1 MVLKK
6 ASAQEGGGAGGGNSG
21 FATLRFPSPAEGKL
35 IFEYKEVLFMKEKFC
50 CFTGHRKINQ
60 NEMIEVVYRL
70 GDEIEGLIDMGVNN
84 FISGGALGFDT
95 IAALSVILLRDQG
108 YRIRLIM
115 ALPCIGQ
122 DKLWNEKDREIYAL
136 ILKYADEVRY
146 IYEGEYKKD
155 CMRERNKYMVDNS
168 SYCISYLRRGR
179 SGTSQ
184 TVAYAQKQGLEI
196 IRL

>member
-1 MVLKK
+1 
-6 ASAQEGGGAGGGNSG
+6 
-21 FATLRFPSPAEGKL
+21 
-35 IFEYKEVLFMKEKFC
+35 MKEKFC

-168 SYCISYLRRGR
+168 SYCISYLRRGNNKLNEIMIKR
-179 SGTSQ
+179 TDVKQSSFYSLIISRPCFW
-184 TVAYAQKQGLEI
+184 AYATVWEVPL
-196 IRL
+196 RPLLR